1 MRKYDDEKGSAGL
14 WDYAANVAVQVGL
27 QMKAEGLLKD
37 SDGAVYAEECGQEK
51 IYIAFKHIVQSM
63 LRDYVAENVY
73 DFEDLADHALYIMD
87 RERRSLRSADPQL
100 YDSML
105 QATSEFFELHQDFYF
120 EVDMEDLL

>member
-1 MRKYDDEKGSAGL
+1 MTMKKKLEN
-14 WDYAANVAVQVGL
+14 YAANVAVQVGL
-27 QMKAEGLLKD
+27 QMKADGLLKD
-37 SDGAVYAEECGQEK
+37 SGGAVYAEECGQEV
-51 IYIAFKHIVQSM
+51 IYKAFKHIVQSM

-73 DFEDLADHALYIMD
+73 NFEDLADEALFIMD

-120 EVDMEDLL
+120 EIDMEDLL